1 VPYSV
6 TMRLTAAEDHQN
18 LESSID
24 RIMEELVRLTEVK
37 NARISDPNIGADL
50 AAGRVEFSLT
60 VDAAE
65 EDVTKE
71 AVTAIRTA
79 IHAAGQGTPGWPTF
93 EEAQELSAER
103 VPASA

>member
-1 VPYSV
+1 MPYSV
-6 TMRLTAAEDHQN
+6 TMRLIAADDHDN

-24 RIMEELVRLTEVK
+24 RIMEELVRLTEV
-37 NARISDPNIGADL
+37 NPSISDPNIGADL
-50 AAGRVEFSLT
+50 AAGEIEFSLT
-60 VDAAE
+60 VNAAE

-79 IHAAGQGTPGWPTF
+79 IHAAGQGTAGWPSF

-103 VPASA
+103 VTATA

>member
-6 TMRLTAAEDHQN
+6 TMRLTTANEHDN

-24 RIMEELVRLTEVK
+24 RIMEELVRLTEVD
-37 NARISDPNIGADL
+37 ACISDPNIGADL
-50 AAGRVEFSLT
+50 AAGQVEFSMT
-60 VDAAE
+60 VNAAE
-65 EDVTKE
+65 QDVTKV

-79 IHAAGQGTPGWPTF
+79 IHAAGQGTPGWPAF

-103 VPASA
+103 VTASA

>member
-6 TMRLTAAEDHQN
+6 TMRLTAAEDHAN

-24 RIMEELVRLTEVK
+24 RIMEELVRLTEV
-37 NARISDPNIGADL
+37 NERISDPNIGADL
-50 AAGRVEFSLT
+50 AAGQIEFSLT
-60 VDAAE
+60 VNAAE

-93 EEAQELSAER
+93 EEAEELSAER
-103 VPASA
+103 VPAST

>member
-6 TMRLTAAEDHQN
+6 TMRLAAADDHHH

-24 RIMEELVRLTEVK
+24 RIMEELVRLAEVDP
-37 NARISDPNIGADL
+37 RISDPNIGADL
-50 AAGRVEFSLT
+50 AAGQVEFSLT

-65 EDVTKE
+65 QDVTKV
-71 AVTAIRTA
+71 AVTSIRTA
-79 IHAAGQGTPGWPTF
+79 IHAAGQGTSGWPAF

-103 VPASA
+103 VATPA

>member
-1 VPYSV
+1 MPYSV

-24 RIMEELVRLTEVK
+24 RIMEELVRLTEV
-37 NARISDPNIGADL
+37 NPCISDPNIGADL
-50 AAGRVEFSLT
+50 AAGQVEFSLT
-60 VDAAE
+60 VNAAE

-79 IHAAGQGTPGWPTF
+79 IHAAGQGTPDWPTF
-93 EEAQELSAER
+93 EEAEELSAER

>member
-6 TMRLTAAEDHQN
+6 TMRLTAADDHDH

-24 RIMEELVRLTEVK
+24 RIMEELVRLAEVD
-37 NARISDPNIGADL
+37 ARISDPNIGADL
-50 AAGRVEFSLT
+50 ATGLVEFSLT

-65 EDVTKE
+65 QDVTKV

-79 IHAAGQGTPGWPTF
+79 IHAAGQGTPGWPAF
-93 EEAQELSAER
+93 DEAQELSAER
-103 VPASA
+103 VTTPA